1 MPFVAGTS
9 DMPLDRLLRIG
20 VVGALAWTATFTVL
34 GYAFS
39 DSFARAGVTA
49 SRVTLVAVLLAA
61 VAFALHS
68 RRTRRH

>member
-9 DMPLDRLLRIG
+9 DMPLNRLLRTGI
-20 VVGALAWTATFTVL
+20 VSAFVWTATFTLL

-39 DSFARAGVTA
+39 DSFARAGDTA
-49 SRVTLVAVLLAA
+49 SRMTLVAVLVGA

-68 RRTRRH
+68 RRR